1 MTKNISFLL
10 LLMGNFLFSQNITL
24 FDQGNT
30 HYNEGNYQ
38 KAIDLYEKVLEDDF
52 HSAALYFN
60 LANAHYKLN
69 HIAPSIYYYE
79 KALLLD
85 PNHQDALNN
94 IGFAKQMTID
104 AIEILPK
111 DQISQSYESLAKSFT
126 SDQWAFGAVVFMWV
140 AFLCFVIY
148 FFSNSSVFKRTF
160 FGGAITFLLLSIV
173 SVTISTIEVS
183 NDNAQQPAIV
193 FEKVSFRAEPNMRSE
208 ILFQLHEGTKVNIDE
223 TINNWSKV
231 SLSDGNVGWL
241 LTDAVKKIK
250 E

>member
-1 MTKNISFLL
+1 MIKNIS
-10 LLMGNFLFSQNITL
+10 LLMLLTGSFLYAQNTAF

-38 KAIDLYEKVLEDDF
+38 EAIDSYEKVLEGNL

-79 KALLLD
+79 KTLLLD
-85 PNHQDALNN
+85 PNHEDALNN
-94 IGFAKQMTID
+94 IAFAQQMTVD
-104 AIEILPK
+104 AIDILPK
-111 DQISQSYESLAKSFT
+111 DQFSQSFESLVKSFT
-126 SDQWAFGAVVFMWV
+126 SDQWAYAAVIFMWI
-140 AFLCFVIY
+140 AFLCFVTY
-148 FFSNSSVFKRTF
+148 FFSKSAVFKRTF
-160 FGGAITFLLLSIV
+160 FGGIIVVLLLAIV
-173 SVTISTIEVS
+173 SVSISIMEVS
-183 NDNAQQPAIV
+183 KYNSEQPAIV
-193 FEKVSFRAEPNMRSE
+193 FEKVSFRAEPNVRSE
-208 ILFQLHEGTKVNIDE
+208 ILFQLHEGTKVRIDE

>member
-1 MTKNISFLL
+1 MIKNVFFLL
-10 LLMGNFLFSQNITL
+10 LLSGSLLFSQNTVL

-38 KAIDLYEKVLEDDF
+38 KAIDSYEKVLEDDF

-85 PNHQDALNN
+85 PNHEDALNN
-94 IGFAKQMTID
+94 ISFAQQMTID

-126 SDQWAFGAVVFMWV
+126 SDQWAIGAVVLMWV
-140 AFLCFVIY
+140 AFLCFVVY
-148 FFSNSSVFKRTF
+148 FFSKSSAFKRTF
-160 FGGAITFLLLSIV
+160 FGAAIGTLLLAIVLVAISIM
-173 SVTISTIEVS
+173 EVS
-183 NDNAQQPAIV
+183 TYSTQQPAIV
-193 FEKVSFRAEPNMRSE
+193 FEKVSFRAEPNLRSE
-208 ILFQLHEGTKVNIDE
+208 VLFQLHEGTKVSIDE